1 VTLLRHFDFSEID
14 FRPQNQNI
22 RNVHKKTSKSI
33 NSISTMRIHSSMK
46 FLAAATTAALLV
58 AVTNAFGVAPLVVR
72 PHVRLSTTATTTT
85 ARSKTTAI
93 FVSTENTQDSN
104 KASIPNTIIK
114 VNPLIAGIQ
123 PSKTVEIFS
132 LVKQMQADGIAVT
145 SLCVGEPDFLPA
157 PAVLEAVVQAVAA
170 GDTKYTAITGTAAL
184 RQAIAADLARRK
196 GVKYDWKTEIVVGNG
211 AKQCVYQGILAVA
224 GAGDAVLVPA
234 PYWPS
239 YPEMVAMAGATPVIV
254 PTDADTGYL
263 LTAAQLRAALQEHG
277 DAVKL
282 LILCNPSNPTG
293 GVYSAEHLSELTEVL
308 LDFPHVAVLADE
320 IYERLVYS
328 TEKDA
333 CPSFAAQP
341 GMFHRT
347 LTVNGFSKAYAMTG
361 LRLGYL
367 AAPAHLAR
375 AVTTIQSQLTSCAGS
390 LSQAAGV
397 AALTLVTDEE
407 LQQNVEIMRHKRDYV
422 LEQLATMPGV
432 HVAVPPA
439 GAFYVLPNVE
449 GYYNGDDNELCMDL
463 LKSKKL
469 ALVPGSSFGAPGTV
483 RISYATS
490 MEELEEAM
498 DKLRSFLQERKV
510 QEEGA
515 SP

>member
-1 VTLLRHFDFSEID
+1 
-14 FRPQNQNI
+14 
-22 RNVHKKTSKSI
+22 
-33 NSISTMRIHSSMK
+33 MRICMSMNML
-46 FLAAATTAALLV
+46 LAAATTATLLL
-58 AVTNAFGVAPLVVR
+58 AVTNAFGVVAPLVVR
-72 PHVRLSTTATTTT
+72 PHGRISTTT

-93 FVSTENTQDSN
+93 FVSTEQTQENSSSSKQGDSV
-104 KASIPNTIIK
+104 IK

-132 LVKQMQADGIAVT
+132 LVKQMQADGVDVT

-157 PAVLEAVVQAVAA
+157 PAVLEAVVQAVQA

-196 GVKYDWKTEIVVGNG
+196 SVEYDWKTEIVVGNG

-239 YPEMVAMAGATPVIV
+239 YPEMVSMAGANPVIV
-254 PTDADTGYL
+254 PTEAETGYL
-263 LTAAQLRAALQEHG
+263 LTAAQLRATLQEHG
-277 DAVKL
+277 DTVKL

-293 GVYSAEHLSELTEVL
+293 GVYSEQHLSELTEVL

-328 TEKDA
+328 NEKNA

-397 AALTLVTDEE
+397 AALTLVSDED
-407 LQQNVEIMRHKRDYV
+407 LQANVEIMRHKRDYV

-439 GAFYVLPNVE
+439 GAFYVLPNVK
-449 GYYNGDDNELCMDL
+449 GYYNGDDTELCMDL

-490 MEELEEAM
+490 MEELEVAM
-498 DKLRSFLQERKV
+498 DKLRSFLQERKE
-510 QEEGA
+510 QEEGL
-515 SP
+515 